1 MKFLALVALLLAPS
15 RAFFFHYPSVHGDSY
30 SYNGDGDV
38 PDHPESLFQPDDTFT
53 DVCVAAV
60 ATIASKYAQLLTT
73 SGVFVVLRLRYSTL
87 ENWDLSSV
95 ASLNL
100 PHTIQKLSL
109 VKCKLSAIPDEVRA
123 LENLRELNLAENK
136 LEAID
141 GVFAASAALIKLN
154 ASHNAINSY
163 NVPLPQLTTLD
174 LSANALTEFPNAVFA
189 SSQLDSFRISGN
201 GFEIVTMST
210 AQYDFFAGLSDF
222 QAGAEDPAI
231 VMRDHGTDKEEAPTP
246 MATVGVVIPHLPIPS
261 NSNTKKYIIA
271 AIIVLMVI
279 GMIAGVIAL
288 ISLGVVGGIARAVY
302 DYIGRWQKKRHRE
315 GIHENTPLFFDQAAR
330 ASYQK
335 EMDAVDKLFPSNDP
349 VLVTWRIDFD
359 SVTLVKKIA
368 QGAFGEVWVGQYRNA
383 RVAVKR
389 LIQDQV
395 SLANSEAFLRE
406 IKLMAWLEHPK
417 VVQFVGVAWT
427 KLVDMLAVIEYMDG
441 GDLRTLLDKKS
452 PKKLP
457 WQDGGLKLQYA
468 RDTIDAV
475 VYLHSLSVVIIHR
488 DLKSRNILLDSKKGA
503 KLGDFGVSA
512 TKRQHDMTTGVGT
525 ARWLAP
531 EIARGEENYTE
542 AVDVYSFGII
552 LSELDTHQLPFAD
565 AKTSTGAPLNDMAI
579 LQGRQPAWS
588 GLWEL
593 LVGGC
598 EVSVGMSGVCV
609 EGEFVVSNDVLV
621 GGSVVGASVLE
632 LARNIASGGAG
643 EAAVIGSV
651 DD

>member
-1 MKFLALVALLLAPS
+1 MKFLALVALLLAP
-15 RAFFFHYPSVHGDSY
+15 VHGDSY
-30 SYNGDGDV
+30 IYKGDGDV

-100 PHTIQKLSL
+100 PHTIQKLYDGKSDSVRTKGTSFSSIFFRSL

-163 NVPLPQLTTLD
+163 NVPLPQLTALD

-222 QAGAEDPAI
+222 QAGFADMSTCASGFLVYLQGKGVCRLDIAGAEDPAI

-279 GMIAGVIAL
+279 G
-288 ISLGVVGGIARAVY
+288 
-302 DYIGRWQKKRHRE
+302 
-315 GIHENTPLFFDQAAR
+315 
-330 ASYQK
+330 
-335 EMDAVDKLFPSNDP
+335 
-349 VLVTWRIDFD
+349 
-359 SVTLVKKIA
+359 
-368 QGAFGEVWVGQYRNA
+368 
-383 RVAVKR
+383 
-389 LIQDQV
+389 
-395 SLANSEAFLRE
+395 
-406 IKLMAWLEHPK
+406 
-417 VVQFVGVAWT
+417 
-427 KLVDMLAVIEYMDG
+427 
-441 GDLRTLLDKKS
+441 
-452 PKKLP
+452 
-457 WQDGGLKLQYA
+457 
-468 RDTIDAV
+468 
-475 VYLHSLSVVIIHR
+475 
-488 DLKSRNILLDSKKGA
+488 
-503 KLGDFGVSA
+503 
-512 TKRQHDMTTGVGT
+512 
-525 ARWLAP
+525 
-531 EIARGEENYTE
+531 
-542 AVDVYSFGII
+542 
-552 LSELDTHQLPFAD
+552 
-565 AKTSTGAPLNDMAI
+565 
-579 LQGRQPAWS
+579 
-588 GLWEL
+588 
-593 LVGGC
+593 
-598 EVSVGMSGVCV
+598 
-609 EGEFVVSNDVLV
+609 
-621 GGSVVGASVLE
+621 
-632 LARNIASGGAG
+632 
-643 EAAVIGSV
+643 
-651 DD
+651 

>member
-15 RAFFFHYPSVHGDSY
+15 QAFFFHYPSVHGDSY
-30 SYNGDGDV
+30 IYKGDGDV

-100 PHTIQKLSL
+100 PHTIQKLYDGKSDSVRTKGTSFSSIFFRSL

-163 NVPLPQLTTLD
+163 NVPLPQLTALD

-222 QAGAEDPAI
+222 QAGFADIP
-231 VMRDHGTDKEEAPTP
+231 RTDKEEAPTP

-302 DYIGRWQKKRHRE
+302 EYIGRWQKKRHRE

-335 EMDAVDKLFPSNDP
+335 EMDTVDKLFPSND
-349 VLVTWRIDFD
+349 R
-359 SVTLVKKIA
+359 VTLVKKIA

-389 LIQDQV
+389 LIQDQ
-395 SLANSEAFLRE
+395 
-406 IKLMAWLEHPK
+406 
-417 VVQFVGVAWT
+417 
-427 KLVDMLAVIEYMDG
+427 
-441 GDLRTLLDKKS
+441 
-452 PKKLP
+452 
-457 WQDGGLKLQYA
+457 
-468 RDTIDAV
+468 
-475 VYLHSLSVVIIHR
+475 
-488 DLKSRNILLDSKKGA
+488 
-503 KLGDFGVSA
+503 
-512 TKRQHDMTTGVGT
+512 
-525 ARWLAP
+525 
-531 EIARGEENYTE
+531 
-542 AVDVYSFGII
+542 
-552 LSELDTHQLPFAD
+552 
-565 AKTSTGAPLNDMAI
+565 
-579 LQGRQPAWS
+579 
-588 GLWEL
+588 L

-621 GGSVVGASVLE
+621 GGSVVGASVLG

>member
-1 MKFLALVALLLAPS
+1 MRLLALVPLLMAPS

-30 SYNGDGDV
+30 SYEGDGDA
-38 PDHPESLFQPDDTFT
+38 PDHPENLFQPDDTFT
-53 DVCVAAV
+53 DV
-60 ATIASKYAQLLTT
+60 
-73 SGVFVVLRLRYSTL
+73 TL
-87 ENWDLSSV
+87 ENWDLSQV
-95 ASLNL
+95 AVLNL
-100 PHTIQKLSL
+100 PHTVQKLY
-109 VKCKLSAIPDEVRA
+109 DA
-123 LENLRELNLAENK
+123 LTK
-136 LEAID
+136 
-141 GVFAASAALIKLN
+141 
-154 ASHNAINSY
+154 
-163 NVPLPQLTTLD
+163 LD
-174 LSANALTEFPNAVFA
+174 LSTNALAKFPNAVFA
-189 SSQLDSFRISGN
+189 SSQLDSFRIPDN

-222 QAGAEDPAI
+222 QASFADISTCASGSLVYLQGKGVCRLDIAAEEDPAV
-231 VMRDHGTDKEEAPTP
+231 VMKDHGADREEPSTP

-261 NSNTKKYIIA
+261 NNTTKKYIIA

-279 GMIAGVIAL
+279 GVIAGVISL

-349 VLVTWRIDFD
+349 VLVTWRIDYD

-368 QGAFGEVWVGQYRNA
+368 QGAFGEVWVGQYRNT

-395 SLANSEAFLRE
+395 SLATSEAFLRE

-417 VVQFVGVAWT
+417 IVQFVGVAWT

-457 WQDGGLKLQYA
+457 WQEGGLKLQYA
-468 RDTIDAV
+468 CDTIDAV

-488 DLKSRNILLDSKKGA
+488 DLKSRNILLDSKNGA

-512 TKRQHDMTTGVGT
+512 TKRQHDMTVGVGT

-531 EIARGEENYTE
+531 EIARGEDKYTE

-552 LSELDTHQLPFAD
+552 LSELDTHHLPFAD
-565 AKTSTGAPLNDMAI
+565 ARTSSGAPLNDMAI
-579 LQGRQPAWS
+579 LQGVSS
-588 GLWEL
+588 GALQVAL
-593 LVGGC
+593 SPTC
-598 EVSVGMSGVCV
+598 PPK
-609 EGEFVVSNDVLV
+609 
-621 GGSVVGASVLE
+621 LE
-632 LARNIASGGAG
+632 ALARSCMHLDPAQRPT
-643 EAAVIGSV
+643 AAQVAYELRKPGLLHV
-651 DD
+651 L

>member
-30 SYNGDGDV
+30 SYKGDGDV

-53 DVCVAAV
+53 DV
-60 ATIASKYAQLLTT
+60 
-73 SGVFVVLRLRYSTL
+73 TL

-136 LEAID
+136 VEAID

-163 NVPLPQLTTLD
+163 NVPLPQLMTLD
-174 LSANALTEFPNAVFA
+174 LSANALAEFPNAVFA

-201 GFEIVTMST
+201 GFEIVTIST

-222 QAGAEDPAI
+222 QAGFADMSTCASGSLVYLQGKGVCRLDIAGAEDPAI

-279 GMIAGVIAL
+279 GMIAGVVAL

-302 DYIGRWQKKRHRE
+302 DYIGRWQKKRYRE

-395 SLANSEAFLRE
+395 SLATSEALLRE

-417 VVQFVGVAWT
+417 
-427 KLVDMLAVIEYMDG
+427 
-441 GDLRTLLDKKS
+441 
-452 PKKLP
+452 
-457 WQDGGLKLQYA
+457 
-468 RDTIDAV
+468 
-475 VYLHSLSVVIIHR
+475 
-488 DLKSRNILLDSKKGA
+488 
-503 KLGDFGVSA
+503 
-512 TKRQHDMTTGVGT
+512 
-525 ARWLAP
+525 
-531 EIARGEENYTE
+531 
-542 AVDVYSFGII
+542 
-552 LSELDTHQLPFAD
+552 
-565 AKTSTGAPLNDMAI
+565 
-579 LQGRQPAWS
+579 PAWS

-609 EGEFVVSNDVLV
+609 EVL
-621 GGSVVGASVLE
+621 G